1 MKLKLMNICKALLIL
16 LISVGMVRC
25 NENEEIAGSG
35 GEIEIRDS
43 LPVGKYEVAVSDIQV
58 TSGERTL
65 NVSWDAP
72 GNTSQLAYYQ
82 VEWQG
87 RNTDTT
93 LYTAPTTATSYQIT
107 HLYNDEYSIR
117 ITAVATTMQKSDP
130 VAAEGFFR
138 PLEDTQAPENVSDFQ
153 VTPVATSA
161 AFNWVNPTDED
172 FDRILVKVRRM
183 DTVGWFLV
191 DTLSAIESTLSVV
204 GLQERSE
211 YEYNIQTLDYIGNIS
226 EAIEGTFKTKME
238 VQLEKLDADGNPL
251 WSIVDFS
258 SQETRGDDGYARNA
272 IDGKD
277 NTFWHSV
284 WYGGDFSDGTTSG
297 NLPQYI
303 VVDLKQDVI
312 PSVVMLYRRDG
323 ASTGPTS
330 VKVESTLEEPLSKNT
345 EWNDLGTHTL
355 NGGTDNGALLC
366 NISVLKTARY
376 IKITVLSAA
385 SGNYAIVRKINVK
398 ALVDEE

>member
-107 HLYNDEYSIR
+107 HLYNDEYSIQ

-355 NGGTDNGALLC
+355 NGGTDNGALPC

-385 SGNYAIVRKINVK
+385 SGNYAIVREINVK

>member
-93 LYTAPTTATSYQIT
+93 LYTAPTTATSYRIT

-117 ITAVATTMQKSDP
+117 ISAVAATMQKSDP
-130 VAAEGFFR
+130 VAAEGFFS

-172 FDRILVKVRRM
+172 FDRILVKVRRT

-238 VQLEKLDADGNPL
+238 VQLEKLDAAGNPL

-284 WYGGDFSDGTTSG
+284 WNGGDFSDGTTSG

-303 VVDLKQDVI
+303 VIDLKQDVI

-355 NGGTDNGALLC
+355 NGGTDNGALPC

-385 SGNYAIVRKINVK
+385 SGNYAIVREINVK

>member
-93 LYTAPTTATSYQIT
+93 LYTAPTTVTSYQIT

-130 VAAEGFFR
+130 VAVEGFFS

-172 FDRILVKVRRM
+172 FDRILVKVRRT

-355 NGGTDNGALLC
+355 NGGTDNGALPC

-385 SGNYAIVRKINVK
+385 SGNYAIVREINVK

>member
-172 FDRILVKVRRM
+172 FDRILVKVRRT

-385 SGNYAIVRKINVK
+385 SGNYAIVREINVK

>member
-93 LYTAPTTATSYQIT
+93 LYTAPTTAASYQIT

-130 VAAEGFFR
+130 VAAEGFFS

-172 FDRILVKVRRM
+172 FDRILVKVRRT

-238 VQLEKLDADGNPL
+238 VQLEKLDADGNSL

-355 NGGTDNGALLC
+355 NGGTDNGALPC

-385 SGNYAIVRKINVK
+385 SGNYAIVREINVK

>member
-1 MKLKLMNICKALLIL
+1 MKLRYKNVCKTIL
-16 LISVGMVRC
+16 LLTVATGMVRC
-25 NENEEIAGSG
+25 NENENIAGSG

-43 LPVGKYEVAVSDIQV
+43 LPTGKYEVAVSDIQV
-58 TSGERTL
+58 TAGERSLAVT
-65 NVSWDAP
+65 WEAP
-72 GNTSQLAYYQ
+72 SNTSRLAYYQ

-87 RNTDTT
+87 RYSDTT
-93 LYTAPTTATSYQIT
+93 LYTAPSTETSYQIT

-117 ITAVATTMQKSDP
+117 ITAVATNMQKSDP
-130 VAAEGFFR
+130 VAATGFFR
-138 PLEDTQAPENVSDFQ
+138 PTEDLQAPENVSDLQ

-161 AFNWVNPTDED
+161 AFAWVNPSDED
-172 FDRILVKVRRM
+172 FDRILVKVRRV
-183 DTVGWFLV
+183 DSTNWFLT
-191 DTLSAIESTLSVV
+191 DTLSAIESSLSVV

-211 YEYNIQTLDYIGNIS
+211 YEYSVQTLDYIGNIS
-226 EAIEGTFKTKME
+226 EVLEGTFKTKME
-238 VQLEKLDADGNPL
+238 VLLDKLDAAGNPL

-258 SQETRGDDGYARNA
+258 SQETGGDDGRAANA

-284 WYGGDFSDGTTSG
+284 WYSGDYSDGVTSG
-297 NLPQYI
+297 SIPQYI
-303 VVDLKQDVI
+303 VIDLKQEVI

-355 NGGTDNGALLC
+355 NGGTDNGALPC

-376 IKITVLSAA
+376 IKITVLAAA
-385 SGNYAIVRKINVK
+385 SGSYAIVREVNVK

>member
-93 LYTAPTTATSYQIT
+93 LYTAPATATSYQIT

-130 VAAEGFFR
+130 VAAEGFFS

-172 FDRILVKVRRM
+172 FDRILVKVRRT
-183 DTVGWFLV
+183 DTVDWFLV

-303 VVDLKQDVI
+303 VVDLKQNVI

-323 ASTGPTS
+323 ASTGPAS

-345 EWNDLGTHTL
+345 EWNDLGTHAL
-355 NGGTDNGALLC
+355 NGGTDNGALPC

-385 SGNYAIVRKINVK
+385 SGNYAIVREINVK

>member
-130 VAAEGFFR
+130 VAAEGFFS

-172 FDRILVKVRRM
+172 FDRILVKVRRT

-330 VKVESTLEEPLSKNT
+330 VKVESTLEEPLSKNM
-345 EWNDLGTHTL
+345 ERPRYPYPERR
-355 NGGTDNGALLC
+355 NG
-366 NISVLKTARY
+366 
-376 IKITVLSAA
+376 
-385 SGNYAIVRKINVK
+385 
-398 ALVDEE
+398 

>member
-87 RNTDTT
+87 RNADTT

-130 VAAEGFFR
+130 VAAEGFFS
-138 PLEDTQAPENVSDFQ
+138 PLEDTQAPDNVSDFQ

-172 FDRILVKVRRM
+172 FDRILVKVRRT

-355 NGGTDNGALLC
+355 NGGTDNGALPC

-385 SGNYAIVRKINVK
+385 SGNYAIVREINVK

>member
-130 VAAEGFFR
+130 VAAEGFFS

-172 FDRILVKVRRM
+172 FDRILVKVRRT
-183 DTVGWFLV
+183 DTVDWFLV

-303 VVDLKQDVI
+303 VVDLKQNVI

-323 ASTGPTS
+323 ASTGPAS

-345 EWNDLGTHTL
+345 EWNDLGTHAL
-355 NGGTDNGALLC
+355 NGGTDNGALPC

-385 SGNYAIVRKINVK
+385 SGNYAIVREINVK

>member
-93 LYTAPTTATSYQIT
+93 LYTAPTTATSYRIT

-130 VAAEGFFR
+130 VAAEGFFS

-172 FDRILVKVRRM
+172 FDRILVKVRRT

-355 NGGTDNGALLC
+355 NGGTDNGALPC

-385 SGNYAIVRKINVK
+385 SGNYAIVREINVK

>member
-130 VAAEGFFR
+130 VAAEGFFS

-172 FDRILVKVRRM
+172 FDRILVKVRRT

-226 EAIEGTFKTKME
+226 EVIEGTFKTKME

-355 NGGTDNGALLC
+355 NGGTDNGALPC

-385 SGNYAIVRKINVK
+385 SGNYAIVREINVK

>member
-93 LYTAPTTATSYQIT
+93 LYTAPTTATSYRIT

-130 VAAEGFFR
+130 VAAEGFFS

-172 FDRILVKVRRM
+172 FDRILVKVRRT

-284 WYGGDFSDGTTSG
+284 WNGGDFSDGTTSG

-355 NGGTDNGALLC
+355 NGGTDNGALPC

-385 SGNYAIVRKINVK
+385 SGNYAIVREINVK

>member
-1 MKLKLMNICKALLIL
+1 MKLKLMNICKALFIL

-93 LYTAPTTATSYQIT
+93 LYTAPTTAISYQIT

-130 VAAEGFFR
+130 VAAEGFFS

-172 FDRILVKVRRM
+172 FDRILVKVRRT

-355 NGGTDNGALLC
+355 NGGTDNGALPC

-385 SGNYAIVRKINVK
+385 SGNYAIVREINVK

>member
-16 LISVGMVRC
+16 LISVGMVSC

-93 LYTAPTTATSYQIT
+93 LYTAPTTATSYRIT

-130 VAAEGFFR
+130 VAAEGFFS

-172 FDRILVKVRRM
+172 FDRILVKVRRT

-284 WYGGDFSDGTTSG
+284 WNGGDFSDGTTSG

-355 NGGTDNGALLC
+355 NGGTDNGALPC

-385 SGNYAIVRKINVK
+385 SGNYAIVREINVK

>member
-130 VAAEGFFR
+130 VAAEGFFS

-153 VTPVATSA
+153 VIPVATSA

-172 FDRILVKVRRM
+172 FDRILVKVRRT

-355 NGGTDNGALLC
+355 NGGTDNGALPC

-385 SGNYAIVRKINVK
+385 SGNYAIVREINVK

>member
-1 MKLKLMNICKALLIL
+1 MKLKIMNICKALLIL

-43 LPVGKYEVAVSDIQV
+43 LPMGKYDVAVSDIQV
-58 TSGERTL
+58 TSGERSL

-72 GNTSQLAYYQ
+72 ANTSRLAYYQ

-93 LYTAPTTATSYQIT
+93 LYTAPTTETSYQIT
-107 HLYNDEYSIR
+107 HLYNDDYSIR
-117 ITAVATTMQKSDP
+117 ITAVATNMQKSDP
-130 VAAEGFFR
+130 VAAEGYFT
-138 PLEDTQAPENVSDFQ
+138 PVEDTQAPENVSELV

-161 AFNWVNPTDED
+161 ALSWTNPSDED
-172 FDRILVKVRRM
+172 FNRVLVKVRRV
-183 DTVGWFLV
+183 DTTGYFLT
-191 DTLSAIESTLSVV
+191 DTLSAIESSLSVV
-204 GLQERSE
+204 GLTESTE
-211 YEYNIQTLDYIGNIS
+211 YEYSIQTLDYIGNIS
-226 EAIEGTFKTKME
+226 DAMEGNFKTKME
-238 VQLEKLDADGNPL
+238 VQLDKLDANGNPL

-272 IDGKD
+272 IDGQD

-284 WYGGDFSDGTTSG
+284 WYGGDFSDGTTTG

-303 VVDLKQDVI
+303 VVDLKQEVI

-323 ASTGPTS
+323 ATTGPTS

-345 EWNDLGTHTL
+345 EWNDLGTHSL
-355 NGGTDNGALLC
+355 NGGTDNGALPC

-376 IKITVLSAA
+376 IKITVLAAA
-385 SGNYAIVRKINVK
+385 SGNYAIVREINVK

>member
-130 VAAEGFFR
+130 VAAEGFFS

-153 VTPVATSA
+153 VTPVATSV

-172 FDRILVKVRRM
+172 FDRILVKVRRT

-238 VQLEKLDADGNPL
+238 VQLEKLDAGGNPL

-355 NGGTDNGALLC
+355 NGGTDNGALPC

-385 SGNYAIVRKINVK
+385 SGNYAIVREINVK

>member
-385 SGNYAIVRKINVK
+385 SGNYAIVREINVK

>member
-1 MKLKLMNICKALLIL
+1 M
-16 LISVGMVRC
+16 
-25 NENEEIAGSG
+25 
-35 GEIEIRDS
+35 
-43 LPVGKYEVAVSDIQV
+43 
-58 TSGERTL
+58 
-65 NVSWDAP
+65 
-72 GNTSQLAYYQ
+72 
-82 VEWQG
+82 
-87 RNTDTT
+87 
-93 LYTAPTTATSYQIT
+93 
-107 HLYNDEYSIR
+107 
-117 ITAVATTMQKSDP
+117 
-130 VAAEGFFR
+130 
-138 PLEDTQAPENVSDFQ
+138 
-153 VTPVATSA
+153 
-161 AFNWVNPTDED
+161 NPTDED
-172 FDRILVKVRRM
+172 FDRILVKVRRT

-355 NGGTDNGALLC
+355 NGGTDNGALPC

-385 SGNYAIVRKINVK
+385 SGNYAIVREINVK

>member
-93 LYTAPTTATSYQIT
+93 LYTAPATATSYQIT

-130 VAAEGFFR
+130 VAAEGFFS

-161 AFNWVNPTDED
+161 AFNWVNSTDED
-172 FDRILVKVRRM
+172 FDRILVKVRRT
-183 DTVGWFLV
+183 DTVDWFLV

-303 VVDLKQDVI
+303 VVDLKQNVI

-323 ASTGPTS
+323 ASTGPAS

-345 EWNDLGTHTL
+345 EWNDLGTHAL
-355 NGGTDNGALLC
+355 NGGTDNGALPC

-385 SGNYAIVRKINVK
+385 SGNYAIVREINVK

>member
-93 LYTAPTTATSYQIT
+93 LYTAPTTAASYQIT

-130 VAAEGFFR
+130 VAAEGFFS

-172 FDRILVKVRRM
+172 FDRILVKVRRT

-355 NGGTDNGALLC
+355 NGGTDNGALPC

-385 SGNYAIVRKINVK
+385 SGNYAIVREINVK